1 MKSIIVNVSFIR
13 LISIG
18 KNGIEGR
25 GFGMHRFMIPG
36 LKISTARG
44 KESAGRE
51 GYGIRSG
58 ATFSPGFM

>member
-1 MKSIIVNVSFIR
+1 MMSIIVNLSFIR

-25 GFGMHRFMIPG
+25 GFGMHCFMIPG

-44 KESAGRE
+44 MGRAGQE

-58 ATFSPGFM
+58 ATFSPEFM

>member
-1 MKSIIVNVSFIR
+1 MMSIIVNLSFIR

-25 GFGMHRFMIPG
+25 DFGMHRFMIPG

-44 KESAGRE
+44 KGSAGQE

-58 ATFSPGFM
+58 ATFSPEFM